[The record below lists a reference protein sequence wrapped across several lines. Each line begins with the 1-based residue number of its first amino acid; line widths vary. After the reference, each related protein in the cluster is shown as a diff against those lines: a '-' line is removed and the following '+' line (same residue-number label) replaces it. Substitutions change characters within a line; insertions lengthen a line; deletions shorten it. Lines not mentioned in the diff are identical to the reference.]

1 MSRIFDLK
9 LYREGIRSLKSFG
22 IIATVILT
30 AFPLFTIADEIFDSS
45 NGVEISKQYVSA
57 YSLNPLLMV
66 LFCIVAPLMT
76 IMLFNFTTNRA
87 ASDFYFS
94 VPKLRTTLYFTFF
107 ASIISWVGII
117 LLFSVGIP
125 LVLSFVFYKF
135 IAYNL
140 LASLIYV
147 IQLIISCVYV
157 IAACL
162 IAISVTGTV
171 FSNIAVALIL
181 IFAPRIFI
189 TVLVNCGM
197 DGLHYASATE
207 TFSLLRYDVNL
218 PVGFVLNAFGG
229 MGANCFGEGIVPIIY
244 TAIFGIAYLII
255 GAVLFNRRNSE
266 AASKAAATDKLRAIF
281 RIALGAAIGLGA
293 AATFFTTWGAR
304 HNSNIAFDDF
314 STWFA
319 IIAILAVAFAAY
331 CCYDLLM
338 TKNLKLMVKSMPAF
352 LIVLAIDIAA
362 VGAMFLVQ
370 YSVES
375 YQPTPQEISGV
386 YLYYS
391 DYDNEYFGTVASD
404 IKIKDST
411 VNQIISAALKD
422 NIEHTQKGRDLGTN
436 YYDYYSEHDEIRVY
450 IESDGIKH
458 FRYLMLPYSDSEKI
472 VAALSQNAEFKK
484 AFTHLPDPK
493 KNKVSV
499 YTDSE
504 FTLTSEQRMQLYNT
518 FSDEVRNGDVPFTT
532 YYNNLMGGTEN
543 AVFGM
548 YCDVF
553 YGANSY
559 TVNFQI
565 SRDYKKTVNL
575 FMSFIEKQN
584 KSDAEKLIS
593 ELRGENSD
601 MVEINFG
608 NAFGYDRNFVGGKEN
623 DLKLSKILENA
634 KTEGITSEDKTIML
648 KFYKYNLK
656 DYSYNE
662 GDDEEYIA
670 IFALTDKQIEQL
682 KALTEEVPMYSD

>member
-9 LYREGIRSLKSFG
+9 LYREGIRYLKNFG
-22 IIATVILT
+22 VIATVILT
-30 AFPLFTIADEIFDSS
+30 AFPLFAIASEIFDSS
-45 NGVEISKQYVSA
+45 DGVEIARRYVSA
-57 YSLNPLLMV
+57 FTLNPILVL
-66 LFCIVAPLMT
+66 LFCVVAPLMT
-76 IMLFNFTTNRA
+76 IMLFNFTTSRA

-94 VPKLRTTLYFTFF
+94 VPKTRTTLYFSFF

-117 LLFSVGIP
+117 LLFSVGVP
-125 LVLSFVFYKF
+125 MALSFVFYKF

-140 LASLIYV
+140 LASLIFV
-147 IQLIISCVYV
+147 VQLIISCVY
-157 IAACL
+157 IISACL

-207 TFSLLRYDVNL
+207 TFSLLRFDVNL

-229 MGANCFGEGIVPIIY
+229 GMFSFGEGVTPIIY
-244 TAIFGIAYLII
+244 TSVIGIAYLLI
-255 GAVLFNRRNSE
+255 GALLFNRRNSE
-266 AASKAAATDKLRAIF
+266 AASKAAATEKLRAIF
-281 RIALGAAIGLGA
+281 RISLGTAIGLGA

-304 HNSNIAFDDF
+304 HNSNIALDDF

-319 IIAILAVAFAAY
+319 IIAIFAVAFAAY

-338 TKNLKLMVKSMPAF
+338 TKNLKLMVKSMPTF

-362 VGAMFLVQ
+362 VGAMFSIQ
-370 YSVES
+370 YAVES
-375 YQPTPQEISGV
+375 YQPTPEEISGV

-391 DYDNEYFGTVASD
+391 DYDNEYFGTVTSD
-404 IKIKDST
+404 IKIKDAT
-411 VNQIISAALKD
+411 VNRIISAALKD
-422 NIEHTQKGRDLGTN
+422 NIEHTKKGREFGAD

-450 IESDGIKH
+450 IESGGIKH
-458 FRYLMLPYSDSEKI
+458 FRNLMLPYSDSEKI
-472 VAALSQNAEFKK
+472 VAALNQNAEFKK

-499 YTDSE
+499 YTDSV
-504 FTLTSEQRMQLYNT
+504 FNLTYEQKVQLYNT
-518 FSDEVRNGDVPFTT
+518 FSEEVRSGDIPFTT

-559 TVNFQI
+559 TINFQI

-575 FMSFIEKQN
+575 FLSFIEKQS
-584 KSDAEKLIS
+584 KADAKKLIA
-593 ELRGENSD
+593 ELKGENSD
-601 MVEINFG
+601 MVEIDFG
-608 NAFGYDRNFVGGKEN
+608 NALGYDRNFIGGKEN
-623 DLKLSKILENA
+623 DLKLAKILQNA
-634 KTEGITSEDKTIML
+634 KTEGITAEDKTIML

-656 DYSYNE
+656 DYVYTE
-662 GDDEEYIA
+662 GTDEEYIA
-670 IFALTDKQIEQL
+670 VFALNDKQIKEL
-682 KALTEEVPMYSD
+682 EALTEDTTLYY

>member
-1 MSRIFDLK
+1 MSKIFDLK

-57 YSLNPLLMV
+57 YSLNPLLVV

-94 VPKLRTTLYFTFF
+94 VPKTRTTLYFSFF
-107 ASIISWVGII
+107 ASIISWIGII
-117 LLFSVGIP
+117 LLFAVGVP
-125 LVLSFVFYKF
+125 MALSFVFYKF

-140 LASLIYV
+140 VSSLIFV
-147 IQLIISCVYV
+147 VQLIISCVYI

-162 IAISVTGTV
+162 VAISVTGTV

-189 TVLVNCGM
+189 TILVNCGM
-197 DGLHYASATE
+197 DGLFYASSTE
-207 TFSLLRYDVNL
+207 TFSLLRYSVNL
-218 PVGFVLNAFGG
+218 PVGVVLNAFGG
-229 MGANCFGEGIVPIIY
+229 GMFNFGEGLTPIIY
-244 TAIFGIAYLII
+244 TSVIGIAYLII

-281 RIALGAAIGLGA
+281 RIALATAIGLGA

-304 HNSNIAFDDF
+304 HNSNIALDDF

-338 TKNLKLMVKSMPAF
+338 TKNLKLMVRAMPGF
-352 LIVLAIDIAA
+352 LIALVIDIVA
-362 VGAMFLVQ
+362 VGAMFGIQ

-375 YQPTPQEISGV
+375 YQPTPDEISGV

-391 DYDNEYFGTVASD
+391 DYDNEYFGTVTSD

-411 VNQIISAALKD
+411 VNRIISAALKD
-422 NIEHTQKGRDLGTN
+422 NIEHTKKGRELGTD

-450 IESDGIKH
+450 IESGGIKH
-458 FRYLMLPYSDSEKI
+458 FRNLMLPYSDSEKI
-472 VAALSQNAEFKK
+472 VAALNQNAEFKK

-499 YTDSE
+499 YTDSV
-504 FTLTSEQRMQLYNT
+504 FNLTYEQKVQLYNT
-518 FSDEVRNGDVPFTT
+518 FSEEVRSGDIPFTT
-532 YYNNLMGGTEN
+532 YYNNLMGGTED

-553 YGANSY
+553 YGTNSY
-559 TVNFQI
+559 TINFQI

-584 KSDAEKLIS
+584 KKDAPKLIA

-601 MVEINFG
+601 MVEIDFG
-608 NAFGYDRNFVGGKEN
+608 NALGYDRNFIGGKEN
-623 DLKLSKILENA
+623 DLKLAKILHNA
-634 KTEGITSEDKTIML
+634 KTEDITAVDKTIML
-648 KFYKYNLK
+648 KFYKYNMK
-656 DYSYNE
+656 DYVYTE

-670 IFALTDKQIEQL
+670 IFALTDKQIKEL
-682 KALTEEVPMYSD
+682 EALTEDTTLYY